1 MPRVSEWGVSIAAA
15 WIASSWQPD
24 LSDWDL
30 CRMNV
35 SLPLPGPAPPPC
47 YCPAALL
54 TGAELCTFLGRQE
67 GRLHPVREGSLMQL
81 AAARVAEQLLAQD
94 RPLAEASC

>member
-1 MPRVSEWGVSIAAA
+1 MHGKHELAAQGVS
-15 WIASSWQPD
+15 STP
-24 LSDWDL
+24 
-30 CRMNV
+30 CV
-35 SLPLPGPAPPPC
+35 SRG
-47 YCPAALL
+47 LL
-54 TGAELCTFLGRQE
+54 NFGTCSCAELMTFLGRQE